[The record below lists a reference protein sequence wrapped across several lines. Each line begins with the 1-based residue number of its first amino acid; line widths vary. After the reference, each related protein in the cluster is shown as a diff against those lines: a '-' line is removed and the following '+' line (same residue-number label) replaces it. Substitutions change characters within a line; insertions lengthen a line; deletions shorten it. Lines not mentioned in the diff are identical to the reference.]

1 MYPITLYLFNFS
13 MFYTYFFC
21 AYKKLERRLA
31 TNGDISKFNL
41 FIQMCHLFQAIT
53 KLIILRIHL

>member
-1 MYPITLYLFNFS
+1 MLYLFNFS
-13 MFYTYFFC
+13 MFYTCFFC

-31 TNGDISKFNL
+31 TNDDISKFNL